1 MNLVFGSLFSSFM
14 AFLVYIVLLLCVI
27 SWFFTVMSK
36 PLMSGVNL
44 DEPGFT
50 APAGSAPPSSDSSAD
65 PPPESRS
72 KCVSCPR
79 KMSANTDDRHTIC
92 VSCSLIVLSTPAAR
106 SV

>member
-1 MNLVFGSLFSSFM
+1 MWSGDGELSLRF
-14 AFLVYIVLLLCVI
+14 IVLLLCDI

-72 KCVSCPR
+72 
-79 KMSANTDDRHTIC
+79 SASH
-92 VSCSLIVLSTPAAR
+92 VPGG
-106 SV
+106 